1 MPVRGVRPATVPALP
16 TAHRAAD
23 SIRARDHYSAVG
35 PLILK
40 RPSQE
45 HFRHPIQDQSELML
59 RDASDQNA
67 ACVRS
72 PFLGRLSQ
80 EGREVTDVKRHYDS
94 LLFDRQSEHLGIV
107 DALQVTA
114 LV

>member
-1 MPVRGVRPATVPALP
+1 M
-16 TAHRAAD
+16 
-23 SIRARDHYSAVG
+23 
-35 PLILK
+35 
-40 RPSQE
+40 RPSRE

-67 ACVRS
+67 AGVRS

-80 EGREVTDVKRHYDS
+80 EGREVTDVERHHDS
-94 LLFDRQSEHLGIV
+94 LLFGSQSEHLGIV

-114 LV
+114 LVESEHIVTPLPELVGDHPAGDMCVKQQAQGLSPVSS